1 MARARHKWGLL
12 GGSAVLVAS
21 SLVGCH
27 EGEPVREQYPLW
39 TQQGTAVEFP
49 QDFRGR
55 VVLVAFFYVQCPD
68 ICPMIAERMR
78 QIWEALPDTAGV
90 QAVMISF
97 DPRRDTPERLRDFA
111 QAHGLPEPGFVLASG
126 RPEVVDQLVERFGVV
141 VQKTPSE
148 FTAGGEAYFF
158 AHSDVLFLLDS
169 QGRIRKRYSGTDA
182 PIAEVV
188 RDVEQLRQ
196 ER

>member
-1 MARARHKWGLL
+1 MCKAVRVCLRVVSLL
-12 GGSAVLVAS
+12 GLTAS
-21 SLVGCH
+21 LYGCQ
-27 EGEPVREQYPLW
+27 EGELLQEQYPLW
-39 TQQGTAVEFP
+39 TQEGTVVNFPRDFQGKVL
-49 QDFRGR
+49 
-55 VVLVAFFYVQCPD
+55 LVAFFYVQCPD

-97 DPRRDTPERLRDFA
+97 DSRRDTPERLRDFG

-126 RPEVVDQLVERFGVV
+126 RPEVIEQLLQRFEVV

-148 FTAGGEAYFF
+148 FTDGGEAYFF
-158 AHSDVLFLLDS
+158 AHTDVLFLLDAS
-169 QGRIRKRYSGTDA
+169 GRIRKRYSGTDA

-188 RDVEQLRQ
+188 RDVVQLKRY
-196 ER
+196 R